1 VTGEDTVYW
10 RTVAEERGRA
20 LDRLHERLRNALA
33 VIPEEHVA
41 SFAAA
46 LTGRAGWMREP
57 DRMEPL
63 SDLRPSDA
71 ASVLDELWAR
81 VKADGGG

>member
-1 VTGEDTVYW
+1 VTDEDAVYW

-20 LDRLHERLRNALA
+20 LDRLYERLRNALA
-33 VIPEEHVA
+33 LIPAEHVA

-63 SDLRPSDA
+63 AELRASDV

-81 VKADGGG
+81 VEADGGG